1 MLKDWVAEHPA
12 LDLPVTFDS
21 WYTQPAF
28 CRFLDQELKLPYVG
42 TLASDEWV
50 QLAAEELRIDAFAAR
65 LKKEHEEAV
74 KAGKGPVF
82 EKIGISYKGEKEH
95 YYSYCRTHRI
105 RNFGKVRLVINHRAA
120 DLSDS
125 PVCFISNRLNWQ
137 APGITRIRRHR
148 WPVEVY
154 HEEGKAE
161 GLDQYQV
168 RDFTAVSRH
177 IALVAVTYSLLKAA
191 QHDPI
196 LLQRLQQELKTRLE
210 GSVASWRRASQAQ
223 ALWNFAVF
231 ISASLAQGESL
242 QEVKVPRMGYGAL
255 YRRSLLLSGNQFKR
269 YRT

>member
-1 MLKDWVAEHPA
+1 M
-12 LDLPVTFDS
+12 
-21 WYTQPAF
+21 
-28 CRFLDQELKLPYVG
+28 
-42 TLASDEWV
+42 AS
-50 QLAAEELRIDAFAAR
+50 Q
-65 LKKEHEEAV
+65 
-74 KAGKGPVF
+74 G
-82 EKIGISYKGEKEH
+82 
-95 YYSYCRTHRI
+95 
-105 RNFGKVRLVINHRAA
+105 
-120 DLSDS
+120 
-125 PVCFISNRLNWQ
+125 
-137 APGITRIRRHR
+137 
-148 WPVEVY
+148 PVEVY

-242 QEVKVPRMGYGAL
+242 QEVMAPFIAAAC
-255 YRRSLLLSGNQFKR
+255 S
-269 YRT
+269 